1 MTPPMDD
8 SEVGISPGF
17 YAAVPHWAQS
27 REEEEVRLSGPGRF
41 PATDRWCSRSARGA
55 QARVEGMS
63 RAPSMVYPNF
73 LLCRSESA
81 PCKTGSIVLTRAASS
96 LGALWVARA
105 PPISPGHLLEVQ
117 MAG

>member
-1 MTPPMDD
+1 
-8 SEVGISPGF
+8 
-17 YAAVPHWAQS
+17 
-27 REEEEVRLSGPGRF
+27 
-41 PATDRWCSRSARGA
+41 
-55 QARVEGMS
+55 
-63 RAPSMVYPNF
+63 MVYPNF